1 MSKAWSLIA
10 CNWNTST
17 ETVQVTRK
25 KGDIIKDLLKEGR
38 AIPQDPVSKNN
49 VIKLSEKFNITTK
62 KTVEKG
68 VTETWLGNI
77 KWVIQVV
84 YEWLLLNLEKYPI
97 SAFKEKGPEIDAG
110 NIDLEASL
118 EFLLNSCTN
127 FIQEETMLHM
137 NIRMMG
143 GICFHSPKYHC
154 GIAAELIK
162 YSWDNSKYINQ
173 HIKAVS
179 F

>member
-1 MSKAWSLIA
+1 M
-10 CNWNTST
+10 
-17 ETVQVTRK
+17 QVTRK

-84 YEWLLLNLEKYPI
+84 YE
-97 SAFKEKGPEIDAG
+97 
-110 NIDLEASL
+110 
-118 EFLLNSCTN
+118 
-127 FIQEETMLHM
+127 
-137 NIRMMG
+137 
-143 GICFHSPKYHC
+143 
-154 GIAAELIK
+154 
-162 YSWDNSKYINQ
+162 
-173 HIKAVS
+173 
-179 F
+179 